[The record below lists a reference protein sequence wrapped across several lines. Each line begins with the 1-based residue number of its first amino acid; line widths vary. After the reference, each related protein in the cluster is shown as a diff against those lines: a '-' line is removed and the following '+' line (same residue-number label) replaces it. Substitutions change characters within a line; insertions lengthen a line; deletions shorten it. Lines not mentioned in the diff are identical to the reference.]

1 MAIPT
6 LPQFV
11 NGAKPSPKPVRL
23 SGLGRGIGLAAF
35 KPDGAG
41 RPEGGR
47 GRGSPKLSRLVTVAV
62 RYLGTVRNYSPMT
75 LENYQTSFDQFLQ
88 FLSAHGRPDEVQQFT
103 GDNVQRFAESLAA
116 KKHKTSTVV
125 IRVRGLS
132 AIANTLMTLKDDRG
146 RPYLTENPT
155 RAFEWPTVD
164 RPETPFLLPDEL
176 KAFLAVAR
184 PLRESIAR
192 DLLVDTGLRVSELGR
207 ANVGDVITVEGHTSM
222 ALTVK
227 GRGRRVRKRHVP
239 VSADVASALFEYLT
253 ERGIPNPQDAR
264 HREAPLVLNSE
275 GCRWKRT
282 GLSSLM
288 ARIGR
293 DAGID
298 RLRVSAHKL
307 RHTANVVARFAR
319 HEDGTALDRWT

>member
-1 MAIPT
+1 MATQT

-47 GRGSPKLSRLVTVAV
+47 GRGSPKLSRLVTEAV

-75 LENYQTSFDQFLQ
+75 LENYQISFDQFLQ

-132 AIANTLMTLKDDRG
+132 AIAKTLMTLKDDRG
-146 RPYLTENPT
+146 RTYLTENPT
-155 RAFEWPTVD
+155 CTFEWPTVD

-176 KAFLAVAR
+176 RGQAAG
-184 PLRESIAR
+184 S
-192 DLLVDTGLRVSELGR
+192 
-207 ANVGDVITVEGHTSM
+207 
-222 ALTVK
+222 K
-227 GRGRRVRKRHVP
+227 GRLRRR
-239 VSADVASALFEYLT
+239 A
-253 ERGIPNPQDAR
+253 
-264 HREAPLVLNSE
+264 E
-275 GCRWKRT
+275 GACP
-282 GLSSLM
+282 
-288 ARIGR
+288 
-293 DAGID
+293 
-298 RLRVSAHKL
+298 
-307 RHTANVVARFAR
+307 
-319 HEDGTALDRWT
+319 